1 MINLSRRKA
10 LTLAAAAALAPAA
23 SSAFA
28 ETAEKKGTKDM
39 PMRNQKY
46 ALTRAECLK
55 VIEHTDHAVLST
67 ADSTGDPYGV
77 PVTPFM
83 YNGKIYFHGVGAG
96 IGRRTANLTQNPR
109 ASMCWI
115 AKGDTNE
122 PELDVDYVSVIVS
135 GPIRIVQDP
144 KEKVELMRLML
155 ARHTPSI
162 NVDKAIADRVKKIE
176 MLTNV
181 YELTPGHM
189 TGKGTGSAYVSY
201 FGHKRP
207 ETK

>member
-10 LTLAAAAALAPAA
+10 LTLAAAAALAPAATFVPA

-122 PELDVDYVSVIVS
+122 PELDVDYVSVIPSVS
-135 GPIRIVQDP
+135 SRIR
-144 KEKVELMRLML
+144 R
-155 ARHTPSI
+155 
-162 NVDKAIADRVKKIE
+162 
-176 MLTNV
+176 
-181 YELTPGHM
+181 
-189 TGKGTGSAYVSY
+189 
-201 FGHKRP
+201 KRWNSCA
-207 ETK
+207 

>member
-1 MINLSRRKA
+1 
-10 LTLAAAAALAPAA
+10 
-23 SSAFA
+23 
-28 ETAEKKGTKDM
+28 M

-55 VIEHTDHAVLST
+55 VIEHNDHAVLST

-181 YELTPGHM
+181 YELTPEHM